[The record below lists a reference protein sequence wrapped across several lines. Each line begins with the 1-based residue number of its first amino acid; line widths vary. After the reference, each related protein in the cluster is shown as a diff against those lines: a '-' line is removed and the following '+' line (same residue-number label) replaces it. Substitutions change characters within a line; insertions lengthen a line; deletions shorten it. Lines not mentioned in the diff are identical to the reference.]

1 MAKRLMEE
9 ARNVFR
15 AHHYSYRTEVT
26 YLKWIKRFIKYH
38 GNRPPREL
46 GPAEIQAFLTDLA
59 TRGKVSASTQNQA
72 LSALPF
78 LDEVIRAKRPV
89 RVPVVLT
96 RAESAKVLNCMMGQ
110 HWLMAGLLYGSGL
123 RISECLNLR
132 VQDVDFQYLQLTVRN
147 AKGSKDRLTILS
159 ESLILHLEQQLDVVR
174 GLLARDRER
183 GREGVSMPD
192 AIGRKYVNAGLSWR
206 WQYIFPSRKYAF
218 IRSNM
223 GRRRHHSHP
232 SGLSRAVKIAVEEV
246 EVPSAPRPT
255 HFGTH
260 LQRISSRAATTFA
273 PYRSSSATPT

>member
-1 MAKRLMEE
+1 
-9 ARNVFR
+9 
-15 AHHYSYRTEVT
+15 
-26 YLKWIKRFIKYH
+26 LKI
-38 GNRPPREL
+38 
-46 GPAEIQAFLTDLA
+46 D
-59 TRGKVSASTQNQA
+59 
-72 LSALPF
+72 LPF

-132 VQDVDFQYLQLTVRN
+132 VQDVDFQYLQLTVRD
-147 AKGSKDRLTILS
+147 AKGSKDRLTILP
-159 ESLILHLEQQLDVVR
+159 ESLIPHLEQQLDVVR

-223 GRRRHHSHP
+223 GRRRHHAHP
-232 SGLSRAVKIAVEEV
+232 SGLSRAVKIAVEEAGI
-246 EVPSAPRPT
+246 SKRAT
-255 HFGTH
+255 AHH
-260 LQRISSRAATTFA
+260 LGIRSQRTSSRAARTFA
-273 PYRSSSATPT
+273 RYRSSSDTQT